1 MKKIILLVIVI
12 ITFVSCNYIIVDA
25 DEVNKKH
32 TSILTKVAEEAY
44 FEGQKDY
51 MNGDIRIEKLWDS
64 TYVWSRSPWDSGAE
78 PIFKP
83 NGKKY

>member
-1 MKKIILLVIVI
+1 MIVIV
-12 ITFVSCNYIIVDA
+12 TFFSCNYTIVDA
-25 DEVNKKH
+25 DEVNEKY
-32 TSILTKVAEEAY
+32 TLMLTKVAEEAY

-64 TYVWSRSPWDSGAE
+64 TYVWIKSPWDDGTE

-83 NGKKY
+83 NVK

>member
-25 DEVNKKH
+25 DEVNKEYN
-32 TSILTKVAEEAY
+32 LRLRNVAEEAY

-51 MNGDIRIEKLWDS
+51 MNGDIRIEKLLDS
-64 TYVWSRSPWDSGAE
+64 TYVWSRSPWDSGTE